1 MLSFKS
7 YIQEITEGAPLEKSG
22 FTQHKGMP
30 KRSARKL
37 AYALKKGE
45 YSNALDRH
53 TKKAGSHLRRI
64 GNRLDQE
71 TKDFMQRMGLAE
83 VTEMHDGMSHMI
95 ANIEKRLAEFETAVK
110 NPTPKDT
117 VRSMDIRATKID
129 RLLGILRDL
138 KAEGASKAAYD
149 FAKRLT
155 QANIRR
161 SIFRR
166 SSEN

>member
-30 KRSARKL
+30 KKSARKL

-45 YSNALDRH
+45 YSKALDRQ
-53 TKKAGSHLRRI
+53 TKKTGSHFRRI
-64 GNRLDQE
+64 GNRLDRD

-83 VTEMHDGMSHMI
+83 VPEMHDGMSYMI
-95 ANIEKRLAEFETAVK
+95 ANIEKRLSEFETAVK
-110 NPTPKDT
+110 NPTPRDT
-117 VRSMDIRATKID
+117 VRSMDIRATKLD

-138 KAEGASKAAYD
+138 KAEGARGKAYD

-155 QANIRR
+155 QANARR
-161 SIFRR
+161 RLR
-166 SSEN
+166 

>member
-30 KRSARKL
+30 KKSARKL

-45 YSNALDRH
+45 YSKALDRQ
-53 TKKAGSHLRRI
+53 TKKTGSHFRRI
-64 GNRLDQE
+64 GNRLDRD

-83 VTEMHDGMSHMI
+83 VTEMHDEMSHSPVQGLI
-95 ANIEKRLAEFETAVK
+95 AHIEKRLVEFETAVK

-117 VRSMDIRATKID
+117 VRSMDIRATKLD
-129 RLLGILRDL
+129 RMVGTLRDL
-138 KAEGASKAAYD
+138 KAEGASSKAYD

-155 QANIRR
+155 QANARR
-161 SIFRR
+161 GLR
-166 SSEN
+166 

>member
-7 YIQEITEGAPLEKSG
+7 YIQEI
-22 FTQHKGMP
+22 
-30 KRSARKL
+30 
-37 AYALKKGE
+37 
-45 YSNALDRH
+45 
-53 TKKAGSHLRRI
+53 
-64 GNRLDQE
+64 
-71 TKDFMQRMGLAE
+71 
-83 VTEMHDGMSHMI
+83 TEMHDGMSHMI

-161 SIFRR
+161 SLRY
-166 SSEN
+166 SNPQGW

>member
-1 MLSFKS
+1 M
-7 YIQEITEGAPLEKSG
+7 IND
-22 FTQHKGMP
+22 TQIL
-30 KRSARKL
+30 RSLIEA
-37 AYALKKGE
+37 ANDI
-45 YSNALDRH
+45 S
-53 TKKAGSHLRRI
+53 
-64 GNRLDQE
+64 
-71 TKDFMQRMGLAE
+71 
-83 VTEMHDGMSHMI
+83 EMHDGMSHMI

-138 KAEGASKAAYD
+138 KAEGASSKAYD

-161 SIFRR
+161 SIRYG
-166 SSEN
+166 NP